1 VRAKS
6 VYKVL
11 ERKSIIP
18 GQGITSD
25 QIIQL
30 NSAHAIKRGAPRLR
44 RVGYRD
50 AKTGKFY
57 QFLTNNFVLSAKTIT
72 AIYKDRWQVELFF
85 KAIKQNLKIKAF
97 IGRSKNAI
105 LTQIWIAMIAYLLM
119 SFARYSARTGWTVQ
133 RLLRVLQLN
142 LFERRTLE
150 QIFDPGPPRYKQNEP
165 QMRLVM

>member
-1 VRAKS
+1 MS
-6 VYKVL
+6 
-11 ERKSIIP
+11 
-18 GQGITSD
+18 
-25 QIIQL
+25 
-30 NSAHAIKRGAPRLR
+30 SAHALKRGAPKLR

-50 AKTGKFY
+50 AKTGTFY
-57 QFLTNNFVLSAKTIT
+57 EFLTNNFALSATTIA

-105 LTQIWIAMIAYLLM
+105 LTQIWIAMIAYLLV
-119 SFARYSARTGWTVQ
+119 SFARYGARSGWTVQ
-133 RLLRVLQLN
+133 RMLRVLQLS

-150 QIFDPGPPRYKQNEP
+150 QIFDPDPPRYKQNEP

>member
-1 VRAKS
+1 MDYEWFKSLTDKGVFFVTRVRAKS

-30 NSAHAIKRGAPRLR
+30 NSA
-44 RVGYRD
+44 Y
-50 AKTGKFY
+50 
-57 QFLTNNFVLSAKTIT
+57 
-72 AIYKDRWQVELFF
+72 
-85 KAIKQNLKIKAF
+85 AIKQNQKIKAF

>member
-1 VRAKS
+1 MDYEWFKSLTDKGVFFVTRVRAKS

-30 NSAHAIKRGAPRLR
+30 NSAH
-44 RVGYRD
+44 
-50 AKTGKFY
+50 
-57 QFLTNNFVLSAKTIT
+57 
-72 AIYKDRWQVELFF
+72 
-85 KAIKQNLKIKAF
+85 AIKQNLKIKAF

-119 SFARYSARTGWTVQ
+119 SFARYSARKEPFFNVLTPMISEAFTDRENDGFTFFRFTFTVEF
-133 RLLRVLQLN
+133 V
-142 LFERRTLE
+142 
-150 QIFDPGPPRYKQNEP
+150 
-165 QMRLVM
+165 

>member
-1 VRAKS
+1 MDFEWFKSLTDKGVFFVTRVRAKS

-30 NSAHAIKRGAPRLR
+30 NSA
-44 RVGYRD
+44 Y
-50 AKTGKFY
+50 
-57 QFLTNNFVLSAKTIT
+57 
-72 AIYKDRWQVELFF
+72 
-85 KAIKQNLKIKAF
+85 AIKQNLKIKAF

-119 SFARYSARTGWTVQ
+119 SFARYSARKEPFFNVLTPMISEAFTDRENDGFTFFRFTFTVEF
-133 RLLRVLQLN
+133 V
-142 LFERRTLE
+142 
-150 QIFDPGPPRYKQNEP
+150 
-165 QMRLVM
+165 